1 MPLETKPGMTYF
13 PDLSPCSYG
22 GDILRDFEEW
32 VEEDT
37 STIRMRRYPTR
48 TLPLPVGWLSSGQP
62 FTQGTVSPEFR
73 RRLDVVLEQ
82 GYETGTYVGSHNC
95 EFCDASGAPPGDA
108 TKKPSTHDVPSEF
121 HNINIP
127 GRHAVYYAP
136 ELIAHYIDE
145 HGYRPPDEFMTAL
158 IECPPFRS
166 TAYFL
171 ALLEAVGPA
180 LATALE
186 RVIRSPWPHSEW
198 FGEGARVALRR
209 YRGI

>member
-1 MPLETKPGMTYF
+1 MAYF

-22 GDILRDFEEW
+22 GDILLDFEER
-32 VEEDT
+32 VAG
-37 STIRMRRYPTR
+37 RYPTR
-48 TLPLPVGWLSSGQP
+48 TLPLPLAVGWLSNGQP

-82 GYETGTYVGSHNC
+82 GYETCHFMGWHGC
-95 EFCDASGAPPGDA
+95 EFCEASSAPSGGA
-108 TKKPSTHDVPSEF
+108 KKPSSNHVPSGF
-121 HNINIP
+121 HNLNIP

-145 HGYRPPDEFMTAL
+145 HEYRPPDEFMTAL
-158 IECPPFRS
+158 IDCPPFHS
-166 TAYFL
+166 TAYFV

-180 LATALE
+180 LATALDRE
-186 RVIRSPWPHSEW
+186 LRRPWPHSQR